1 MCQGSYEEHG
11 EVAGPDDGGAGDDGI
26 AGYGEHH

>member
-1 MCQGSYEEHG
+1 MVGSYEEHG
-11 EVAGPDDGGAGDDGI
+11 EVAGSNDGGAGDDSV